1 VYSVRAVAQPPR
13 GRRAYGRPGAAP
25 AGTRGWNAAGVPGY
39 AAAVGPYREADAS
52 ERFEVAA
59 REGLARLE
67 LGPRWF
73 RLDMGERLM
82 LSVAEDFAT
91 VVKMQ
96 RRKRRKQRSLRLGE
110 ARLLMARGVP
120 TNDIGIWY
128 VGAGGV
134 AERLIGLRPPELL
147 DDDAMRAWHMVDR
160 MAQRLRVVLAPHGHG
175 VERAIEVGQGADRV
189 LIVDLGDGIE
199 IYVRRLF
206 REWPRRAMTV
216 YRDGTVALVLKKGER
231 RIQCRSRYGVTV
243 IGDYIRFA
251 DPTGEDLGALS
262 VPWVTPEDRRFLV
275 QLIGQ
280 LIDPLGPLGSLGP
293 LGPMGPMGQLGSI
306 GSFGLLGT
314 AGAVQPFGEMASRA
328 PMAQAETAGPLE
340 PVEAEESAGSAGSVG
355 PVDTAEP
362 EGVR

>member
-1 VYSVRAVAQPPR
+1 MAR
-13 GRRAYGRPGAAP
+13 GHG
-25 AGTRGWNAAGVPGY
+25 RGWNAARDPGY
-39 AAAVGPYREADAS
+39 AAGVGPYREADAS

-67 LGPRWF
+67 LGPHWF
-73 RLDMGERLM
+73 RLDMGERLV

-91 VVKMQ
+91 LVKMQ
-96 RRKRRKQRSLRLGE
+96 RRRRRKQRSLRLGE

-128 VGAGGV
+128 VGATGV

-147 DDDAMRAWHMVDR
+147 DDAAMRAWHVVDR
-160 MAQRLRVVLAPHGHG
+160 MAQRLRVVLAPHSLG

-189 LIVDLGDGIE
+189 LMVDLGDGIE

-216 YRDGTVALVLKKGER
+216 HRDGTVVLALKKGER

-275 QLIGQ
+275 HIIGQ
-280 LIDPLGPLGSLGP
+280 LIDASGPFGPGGAMAQVAAVGPVGPLQVFGAAGFGAVEP
-293 LGPMGPMGQLGSI
+293 FGQMGALGPMTQPMTQIDS
-306 GSFGLLGT
+306 
-314 AGAVQPFGEMASRA
+314 ADASEA
-328 PMAQAETAGPLE
+328 AEPG
-340 PVEAEESAGSAGSVG
+340 ESAGLAGSVG
-355 PVDTAEP
+355 PVDSPEP